1 MKPQGKKLQK
11 HFFPSVTLNG
21 LSKRGNKLGLT
32 VIMYF
37 VKRKQFVGQRHFES
51 LSLLCFMNQLR
62 GEQKLRKKK
71 KNNINKLHKRNK
83 TTNASKIDAI
93 SAQNVWE
100 FIFMLD
106 FSIFTTTKGN
116 FPYKVY

>member
-1 MKPQGKKLQK
+1 MKPQGKKLRK

-21 LSKRGNKLGLT
+21 LRKRGNKLGLT

-62 GEQKLRKKK
+62 EKQRLRKS
-71 KNNINKLHKRNK
+71 K
-83 TTNASKIDAI
+83 TNPSKID
-93 SAQNVWE
+93 
-100 FIFMLD
+100 
-106 FSIFTTTKGN
+106 SILR
-116 FPYKVY
+116 PECMEVYFYA